1 MIRLERHRLQLQ
13 IICRINFS
21 SDLYS
26 HKDSS
31 LKCFVLDRDDDRNT
45 DYKEDDKD
53 DFFSISLAAAT

>member
-31 LKCFVLDRDDDRNT
+31 LKCFVLDRDDDCNK
-45 DYKEDDKD
+45 DYEDKD
-53 DFFSISLAAAT
+53 DFFSISWAAAT